1 MLRYDNKG
9 KKIFE
14 FCALFLSLIFIQS
27 CADLSLSPDQNGDQ
41 QNANLKINISSPVSN
56 TELSEGVHEIVYSVA
71 TPYSMKFIELY
82 INGEF
87 KRNYPPNQD
96 GTAPQ
101 IFFNLDTSYIGKT
114 ISIYLIY
121 YDKDNTSQKSN
132 TISNLKI
139 TIDNQLPFKP
149 YNITLINFNDGSCN
163 ISWKDSS
170 RYVETYQI
178 WKKTGTSGEYS
189 LLQEVSG
196 NSNNINDYGLESGI
210 IYFYKVRGKKIS
222 GFSPF
227 SSEINS
233 AGLITSGNLFPP
245 SELTVALSGIS
256 SVELN
261 WKDNSDNE
269 NYFVVERS
277 IDNLKFFNIAV
288 LVRNANSF
296 QDNSN
301 GLLIGSTYFYRIKAY
316 SNTDSAFSITVSL
329 KILSTVLLPP
339 ANLTANYNKNIG
351 VIELNWNKSDNSTVY
366 FDIEK
371 KIDAN
376 NYVFL
381 RRTNA
386 SRTLFLD
393 FDVSSN
399 HNYKYRIRGYD
410 LNRYSD
416 YSNEVTVSTF

>member
-245 SELTVALSGIS
+245 SELTAALSGIS

>member
-245 SELTVALSGIS
+245 SELTAALSGIS

-301 GLLIGSTYFYRIKAY
+301 VLLIGSTYFYRIKAY

-339 ANLTANYNKNIG
+339 ANLTANYNENIG

-381 RRTNA
+381 RRINA

>member
-1 MLRYDNKG
+1 MLSYDNKR
-9 KKIFE
+9 KKIFK
-14 FCALFLSLIFIQS
+14 FWAVILSLIFIQS

-41 QNANLKINISSPVSN
+41 QNTNLKINISSPLSN
-56 TELSEGVHEIVYSVA
+56 IEFSEGLNEIVYSVA
-71 TPYSMKFIELY
+71 QPYSMKFIELY

-101 IFFNLDTSYIGKT
+101 IFFNFDSTYVGKT
-114 ISIYLIY
+114 INLYLIY
-121 YDKDNTSQKSN
+121 YDKNNTSQKSN
-132 TISNLKI
+132 TINNLKI
-139 TIDNQLPFKP
+139 TIDNRLPFKP

-196 NSNNINDYGLESGI
+196 NSNNINDYGLENGT
-210 IYFYKVRGKKIS
+210 IYFYKVRGKKNS

-233 AGLITSGNLFPP
+233 AGLIMSGNLIPP
-245 SELTVALSGIS
+245 SDLSATLSGIS
-256 SVELN
+256 TVELK

-277 IDNLKFFNIAV
+277 IDNLKFFNIAE
-288 LVRNANSF
+288 LVRNTISF

-301 GLLIGSTYFYRIKAY
+301 ALLIGSTYFYRIKSY
-316 SNTDSAFSITVSL
+316 SNSDSAFSNTVL
-329 KILSTVLLPP
+329 IKLLSTVLLPP
-339 ANLTANYNKNIG
+339 ANLTANYDKTIG

-371 KIDAN
+371 KIDSN
-376 NYVFL
+376 NYVFV
-381 RRTNA
+381 RRIDA
-386 SRTLFLD
+386 SSNVFLD
-393 FDVSSN
+393 FDVSPN

-410 LNRYSD
+410 LNLYSD
-416 YSNEVTVSTF
+416 YSNEVAVSTF

>member
-245 SELTVALSGIS
+245 SELTAALSGIS

-329 KILSTVLLPP
+329 KILSTVLLSP

-381 RRTNA
+381 RRINA

>member
-56 TELSEGVHEIVYSVA
+56 TELLEGVHEIVYSVA

>member
-71 TPYSMKFIELY
+71 MPYSMKFIELY

-101 IFFNLDTSYIGKT
+101 FFFNLDTSYIGKT

-245 SELTVALSGIS
+245 SELTAALSGIS

-381 RRTNA
+381 RRINA